1 MDEWDFPGKIH
12 SRLSQ
17 IDGLCSVYMSQRVR
31 ENLKFSSGERGLSAA
46 VDGFP
51 LPQPSAASGVK
62 GRGGKRSG
70 WVRAARAA
78 FTLSEMQ
85 RFFAEITLSGNTG
98 VLRFAQNDRRW
109 GQSDKEKGSE

>member
-62 GRGGKRSG
+62 GRGGETKRVGEGGSRG
-70 WVRAARAA
+70 VYTERN
-78 FTLSEMQ
+78 
-85 RFFAEITLSGNTG
+85 AEI
-98 VLRFAQNDRRW
+98 LRGDYPERKYR
-109 GQSDKEKGSE
+109 GSSLRSE